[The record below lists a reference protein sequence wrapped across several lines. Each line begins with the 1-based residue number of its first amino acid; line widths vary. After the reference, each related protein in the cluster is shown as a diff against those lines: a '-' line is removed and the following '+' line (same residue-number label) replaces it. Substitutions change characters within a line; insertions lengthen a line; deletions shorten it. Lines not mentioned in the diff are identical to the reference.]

1 MQVTVKIDL
10 PPPPQF
16 YAWSR
21 AGATDLDCVCLWY
34 DGDETARKV
43 AELRLTDGA
52 YYAKAVDLLAE
63 VCK

>member
-1 MQVTVKIDL
+1 MQVTVDIDL
-10 PPPPQF
+10 PTPPPF
-16 YAWSR
+16 YAWSTS
-21 AGATDLDCVCLWY
+21 GAKDLDHVCLWY
-34 DGDETARKV
+34 DGDAKAVKV